1 MAPRGERNAG
11 LSLAAAGVGIMGASV
26 VFGLTTDSGEVDW
39 VGVIMATAGLI
50 IVLTGLIRSWR
61 PGTPHTG

>member
-1 MAPRGERNAG
+1 MPVVQHD
-11 LSLAAAGVGIMGASV
+11 VGRGASV